1 MIVLEFLFI
10 QHKVQFNS
18 IIIRIIVVR
27 SLDMINKGTE
37 KIDIRNNDIVII
49 DDVNSINMVS
59 VESIVRDCTLL
70 VNGKFPMPSTNNI
83 VIGGK
88 SKTISKITELIAS
101 KEIKSKF
108 GSDTMFNNF
117 KAKVSFWYNGMF
129 RAVIDKLDSE
139 QGEAI
144 VFIREDLSKHE
155 TLFVRTLA
163 KVGAKIIIVSKNTK
177 IDDNFGLKI
186 QSITYNTNEQLKI
199 DAKQVNN
206 TVSVNIKHYNSLENI
221 ELALYEK
228 NEPVKVIV
236 SGIGNYNDTCNFYAK
251 IYEKLNNDTDKMLYT
266 NGFPKPSYEV
276 TSKIQRFNSDNH
288 EYIIHTLSNFIKCND
303 NSINDT
309 LKNAIHTIY
318 NRDEYKS
325 LSGQQLYNRV
335 VYTVCALNEIFKKN
349 INSIIYYG
357 KVSKNDENV
366 IEALVFLDKLTLLV
380 ICSDKNVC
388 YKTNTI
394 DFLELENSTEIF
406 PIPTI
411 DKREEAYTL
420 AARTQNVV
428 NNTLF
433 DGQTLGLYKIGQFNS
448 CDYVNFNTTFD
459 EIELWWNKDVY
470 LRPGFK
476 TDGTKTIIPTYFK
489 VIYGTKGSNEEYL
502 KTISKYLYGKTI
514 LCRNAVELNELFNK
528 SNVQIRHL
536 TDMNGTSFDE
546 QKPFVEN
553 HKLNMDRIRNSK
565 NYPYR
570 LLEYSK
576 QQHILNKIQKLLDI
590 QTNLST
596 DYKFEQIIL
605 QVGLS
610 LDTKILN
617 AIQWFEF
624 YGINPNIVV
633 AWKENEIFSHEQIIL
648 LLLLRELGF
657 DVLLFVPTAYN
668 VISDYIQGWY
678 NFSTDKIG
686 DCAFDVDTSVLS
698 VNENIMSIENNTKDT
713 KKKGLF
719 SNLFKKK

>member
-1 MIVLEFLFI
+1 
-10 QHKVQFNS
+10 
-18 IIIRIIVVR
+18 
-27 SLDMINKGTE
+27 MINKGTE

-70 VNGKFPMPSTNNI
+70 IDGKFPMPSNNSI

-101 KEIKSKF
+101 KEIKSTF
-108 GSDTMFNNF
+108 GSDTLFNNF

-129 RAVIDKLDSE
+129 RAVIDKMDSE

-144 VFIREDLSKHE
+144 VFIRGDLSKHE
-155 TLFVRTLA
+155 AIFVRTLA
-163 KVGAKIIIVSKNTK
+163 KVGAKILIVSKNTK

-186 QSITYNTNEQLKI
+186 QSIVYNTNEQLKI

-206 TVSVNIKHYNSLENI
+206 NVSVNIKHYSSLEDI

-228 NEPVKVIV
+228 NETVKVIV
-236 SGIGNYNDTCNFYAK
+236 SGIGNYDETCNFYAK
-251 IYEKLNNDTDKMLYT
+251 LYTKLNNDTDKMLYT

-276 TSKIQRFNSDNH
+276 TSKIQRFNSENH

-303 NSINDT
+303 SSINDT
-309 LKNAIHTIY
+309 LKNAVHTIY
-318 NRDEYKS
+318 SKSEYKS
-325 LSGQQLYNRV
+325 LNGQQLYNRV

-349 INSIIYYG
+349 INSIVYYG

-366 IEALVFLDKLTLLV
+366 IEALLCLDKLTLLV
-380 ICSDKNVC
+380 VCSDKNVC
-388 YKTNTI
+388 YNSNMVDVLK
-394 DFLELENSTEIF
+394 LENSTEIF

-433 DGQTLGLYKIGQFNS
+433 DGQTLGLYKPGQFNS

-476 TDGTKTIIPTYFK
+476 VDGAKTTIPTYFK
-489 VIYGTKGSNEEYL
+489 VIYGTHGSNEEYL

-514 LCRNAVELNELFNK
+514 LCRNAVDLNGLFNK
-528 SNVQIRHL
+528 GNVQIRHL
-536 TDMNGTSFDE
+536 TDMNGTSFNE
-546 QKPFVEN
+546 QKPFIEN
-553 HKLNMDRIRNSK
+553 HRLNMDRVRNSK

-590 QTNLST
+590 QTNLSI
-596 DYKFEQIIL
+596 DYKFEPVIL

-617 AIQWFEF
+617 DIQWFEF

-633 AWKENEIFSHEQIIL
+633 TWRENDMLSPEQVIL

-668 VISDYIQGWY
+668 IINDYIHGWY

-686 DCAFDVDTSVLS
+686 DCAFDVDTRVLS
-698 VNENIMSIENNTKDT
+698 VNENIISIENNTKDT

-719 SNLFKKK
+719 SNLFKKKQEGNKNGS